1 MEKKDITYEQAI
13 QQLERLVE
21 QIESPQATLSGVEQQ
36 LKEAMELIKFCKS
49 QLKGYQEEFDKILT
63 EN

>member
-1 MEKKDITYEQAI
+1 MEFGGINFDTYFKNYPDQNGYFGKYGGCYVSAE
-13 QQLERLVE
+13 
-21 QIESPQATLSGVEQQ
+21 